1 MRFPPNFDDLMV
13 SDKHVE
19 SNHRKHRRSFSPS
32 DEVFKSPKRHKS
44 RHHHR
49 RHGHRHHRDEEVQY
63 NDDENVNGGDLD
75 MEEGEILGK
84 EGIGETLKKK
94 LESVDEFGDIK
105 SGQFREN
112 NLVCSIRPFTSFYCF
127 RFASLSSSRMVESK
141 GF

>member
-1 MRFPPNFDDLMV
+1 MV

-94 LESVDEFGDIK
+94 LESVDEFVDIK

-112 NLVCSIRPFTSFYCF
+112 NLLIFFSDGGIKRLLIESRESLDFSFVICGFVPFI
-127 RFASLSSSRMVESK
+127 LL
-141 GF
+141 